1 MVSVWVDTLEKETGS
16 PWVCERKALTDDIKT
31 DVLIIGGGMAGLL
44 CAYTLQQAGVDY
56 VLVEAD
62 RVADG
67 ITKNTTAKITS
78 QHGLIYHNLMK
89 RFGREAA
96 AKYYEAN
103 ERAIQ
108 RYADLCREIDC
119 NFVRKASYVYSLDD
133 REKLEREINAL
144 KAMGAD
150 AELVNETELPF
161 SVAGAVRLEHQ
172 AQFHPLKFM
181 KAIAPQCRIYEHTR
195 VLQLMPGRAVT
206 EQGVIEARQMI
217 IATHFP
223 FLNKHG
229 SYFLKMY
236 QHRSYV
242 IAYEN
247 AGNVEGMYLDESHT
261 GFSFRN
267 YEDYL
272 LLGGGSHR
280 TGKCGGN
287 WEAISEFAG
296 KYYPDARE
304 KYRFATQ
311 DCMTLDQ
318 VPYIGRYSRNTRGLY
333 VATGFNK
340 WGMTSSMVAADL
352 LCDLVMGK
360 ENPYEKLFW
369 PSRSML
375 RLQLLLNGLEATKNL
390 LWPTVKRCPHLG
402 CALKWNREEHSWDCP
417 CHGSRFTETGELI
430 DNPATG
436 NCSRK
441 L

>member
-1 MVSVWVDTLEKETGS
+1 MVSIWIDTLKSKTGS

-31 DVLIIGGGMAGLL
+31 DVLIIGGGLAGLL
-44 CAYTLQQAGVDY
+44 CAYTLHQAGVDY

-78 QHGLIYHNLMK
+78 QHGLIYQNLMK
-89 RFGREAA
+89 RFGKEAA

-103 ERAIQ
+103 ERAIE

-119 NFVRKASYVYSLDD
+119 DFERKASYVYSLDD
-133 REKLEREINAL
+133 REKLEREISAL
-144 KAMGAD
+144 KSLGAE
-150 AELVNETELPF
+150 AELVNRTELPF
-161 SVAGAVRLEHQ
+161 PVAGAVRFDNQ

-181 KAIAPQCRIYEHTR
+181 NAIAPKCNIYEHTR
-195 VLQLMPGRAVT
+195 VLQLLPQMAVT
-206 EQGVIEARQMI
+206 EQGVIEAKQMI
-217 IATHFP
+217 VATHFP
-223 FLNKHG
+223 FVNKHG

-247 AGNVEGMYLDESHT
+247 VEKMEGMYVDESRT
-261 GFSFRN
+261 GLSFRS
-267 YEDYL
+267 YQDYL
-272 LLGGGSHR
+272 LIGGGSHR
-280 TGKCGGN
+280 TGKEGGN
-287 WEAISEFAG
+287 WEEISEFAR
-296 KYYPDARE
+296 KHYPNAKE

-318 VPYIGRYSRNTRGLY
+318 VPYIGRYYLNSKGLF

-340 WGMTSSMVAADL
+340 WGMTSSMVAANL
-352 LCDLVMGK
+352 LCDMIMGK

-375 RLQLLLNGLEATKNL
+375 RPQLFLNGFEATKNL

-402 CALKWNREEHSWDCP
+402 CALKWNKVEHSWDCP
-417 CHGSRFTETGELI
+417 CHGSRFTEEGELI

-436 NCSRK
+436 NCRWK
-441 L
+441 